1 MKRMSVL
8 GCLPTLFVLSASA
21 AVPSQTTAAG
31 VALIASARAAI
42 DAANNEWL
50 PAMRAHDA
58 RKVAAPYAVGALFV
72 LANGDSVRGR
82 SAIQKMY
89 QDRFGKPGKIVS
101 GQLVED
107 GLTAAGN
114 LIYEWGHAR
123 VVLDRGGKSVV
134 SAGNYLTVWQR
145 DPHGQWQIIR
155 NLVF

>member
-1 MKRMSVL
+1 MQRMSML
-8 GCLPTLFVLSASA
+8 GCLPVLFALSAAA
-21 AVPSQTTAAG
+21 AVPNQTAAAG
-31 VALIASARAAI
+31 AALIASARPAI

-58 RKVAAPYAVGALFV
+58 RKVAAPYAVDALFV
-72 LANGDSVRGR
+72 LSNGDSVRGR
-82 SAIQKMY
+82 PAIQKMY
-89 QDRFGKPGKIVS
+89 EDGFRKPGKIVS

-107 GLTAAGN
+107 GLTAAGH

-123 VVLDRGGKSVV
+123 VVLDRGGKPVV

-145 DPHGQWQIIR
+145 DPSGHWQIIR